1 LRFPGLPARAGIAI
15 IASTRVTKG
24 EAMSVFEIQG
34 VRIED
39 TFAEAFPMAACRVIV
54 TAETLALAELA
65 GQAATGN
72 ASSVI
77 GCDAEAACEQILP
90 HSITPDGRPGV
101 SLLFFAFSRDHLQ
114 KAVVSRVGQNVLTC
128 PTTACFDGLPEAREK
143 TIRVG
148 GNLRYFGDGF
158 QSSKLLDGKRY
169 WRLPTMDGEF
179 LCEDVFGTVKGVGGG
194 NFILLGAS
202 QGPALA
208 AAHAAARVIQELPGV
223 IAPFPGGIV
232 RSGSKVGSR
241 YKNLKASTNDAYCP
255 TLRGLTATN
264 LPDNVQAVYEI
275 VLDGLDNKSV
285 ELATREGVRAACRPG
300 VVAITAGNYGGK
312 LGPFHFH
319 LHKLLREQT
328 AQL

>member
-1 LRFPGLPARAGIAI
+1 MPIPGLLVEAGIAI
-15 IASTRVTKG
+15 IGSTRVTKG
-24 EAMSVFEIQG
+24 EVMSALEIQG

-39 TFAEAFPMAACRVIV
+39 TFAEAFPMTACRVVV
-54 TAETLALAELA
+54 TAETLGLAELA

-77 GCDAEAACEQILP
+77 GCDTEAARESVLARAAP
-90 HSITPDGRPGV
+90 PDGRSGV

-114 KAVVSRVGQNVLTC
+114 KAVISRVGQNVLTC
-128 PTTACFDGLPEAREK
+128 PTTSCFDGLPEAREK

-158 QSSKLLDGKRY
+158 QSSKLLDGRRY

-194 NFILLGAS
+194 NFILLGAHQS
-202 QGPALA
+202 KTLA
-208 AAHAAARVIQELPGV
+208 AAQAAARVIQEIPGV

-241 YKNLKASTNDAYCP
+241 YKKLKASTNEAHCP
-255 TLRGLTATN
+255 
-264 LPDNVQAVYEI
+264 
-275 VLDGLDNKSV
+275 
-285 ELATREGVRAACRPG
+285 
-300 VVAITAGNYGGK
+300 
-312 LGPFHFH
+312 
-319 LHKLLREQT
+319 
-328 AQL
+328 